1 MLTRKEAF
9 KMAMDIDGHM
19 NDNSQGIDLSW
30 DSIEKLVNEA
40 YAKGAAAAEHESC
53 AKLFDEMADEAESEH
68 EPSSVVNY
76 YRAKAAAIRAKG
88 QG

>member
-1 MLTRKEAF
+1 MLTRKEAA

-40 YAKGAAAAEHESC
+40 YAKGATAEREAC
-53 AKLFDEMADEAESEH
+53 AKEAESYVTMEGYGD
-68 EPSSVVNY
+68 EIAYN
-76 YRAKAAAIRAKG
+76 IRARG
-88 QG
+88 Q